1 MDQDL
6 VTQLAALAHPHRI
19 TIIRVLSRCHPQR
32 LSAGE
37 IAQLLSVRASTL
49 SGYLAQLVQA
59 GLIDSERLGTSLR
72 YALRRQA
79 AETMLEALVVDGFGA
94 RISPL
99 DAPLPPRKA
108 RNVLFV
114 CADNTTR
121 SIMAEGL
128 LRAHAGDRF
137 EVFSAGIT
145 PGQAPDPQVIEHLAA
160 RGIDTDAL
168 WTKPLSAL
176 VGPDAPVMDVVV
188 ALCAI
193 SARHDAPGWP
203 APALGTYWAVA
214 PTDPMTRLERQ
225 IERFC
230 ALDFGASR
238 RAIQSG
244 LDRIAE
250 NPET

>member
-128 LRAHAGDRF
+128 PPGSSP
-137 EVFSAGIT
+137 EIT
-145 PGQAPDPQVIEHLAA
+145 PL
-160 RGIDTDAL
+160 
-168 WTKPLSAL
+168 
-176 VGPDAPVMDVVV
+176 
-188 ALCAI
+188 
-193 SARHDAPGWP
+193 
-203 APALGTYWAVA
+203 
-214 PTDPMTRLERQ
+214 
-225 IERFC
+225 
-230 ALDFGASR
+230 
-238 RAIQSG
+238 
-244 LDRIAE
+244 E
-250 NPET
+250 NPAALLHEAGRSETTRRLIREANQVGEPPAESGKAGGP